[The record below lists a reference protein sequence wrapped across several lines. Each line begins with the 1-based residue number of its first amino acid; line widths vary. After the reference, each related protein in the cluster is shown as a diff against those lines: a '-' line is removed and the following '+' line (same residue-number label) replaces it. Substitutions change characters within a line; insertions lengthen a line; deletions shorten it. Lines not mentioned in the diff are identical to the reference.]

1 MKINF
6 TKKEYK
12 HLVTMIGIADWV
24 INAHH
29 VDVQHK
35 ECRSLIAKILS
46 YAKEMGMG
54 DCYVKD
60 GDEYYETREY
70 EEKSEKMAFIQEYEE
85 QVFWE
90 ELISKL
96 VDRDYHKK
104 YGGEEADF
112 SMRIE
117 RYTKMEHMYADEVNE
132 HGIKNLNFN
141 KVK

>member
-12 HLVTMIGIADWV
+12 HLVTMLEIADWV

-29 VDVQHK
+29 VDNQHK
-35 ECRSLIAKILS
+35 ECKNLRTKVLS
-46 YAKEMGMG
+46 YAKDMGMG

-70 EEKSEKMAFIQEYEE
+70 EEKSEQMAFINEYDE

-96 VDRDYHKK
+96 IDRDYQKE
-104 YGGEEADF
+104 YGDEEVDF

-117 RYTKMEHMYADEVNE
+117 RHTKIEQMYADEVNE
-132 HGIKNLNFN
+132 YGIKNLNFN
-141 KVK
+141 K